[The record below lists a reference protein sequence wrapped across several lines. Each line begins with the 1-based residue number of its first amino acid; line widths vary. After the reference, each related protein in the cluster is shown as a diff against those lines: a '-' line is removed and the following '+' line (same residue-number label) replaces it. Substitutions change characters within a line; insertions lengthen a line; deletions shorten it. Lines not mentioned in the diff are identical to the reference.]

1 MRVGYVRCSTEEQ
14 NPQRQKHILK
24 DAGCEKIFM
33 GMLSGK
39 DRNRPQLK
47 TMLEFIREGDVVYV
61 ESISRL
67 ARSTKDLL
75 EIVDEIKNKGAFFV
89 SQKENI
95 DTDTPQGKFMLTV
108 FAAMA
113 DLERSQILQRQAEGI
128 AIAKANGV
136 YRGRI
141 PKPVDRIQFEQLY
154 KQRKD
159 GDIKQTYMMK
169 KLGVSRASL
178 YRLIKNYESG
188 LVASKKR

>member
-33 GMLSGK
+33 DMLSGK

-154 KQRKD
+154 KQWKD

-178 YRLIKNYESG
+178 YRLIKNHESG
-188 LVASKKR
+188 LAASKKR